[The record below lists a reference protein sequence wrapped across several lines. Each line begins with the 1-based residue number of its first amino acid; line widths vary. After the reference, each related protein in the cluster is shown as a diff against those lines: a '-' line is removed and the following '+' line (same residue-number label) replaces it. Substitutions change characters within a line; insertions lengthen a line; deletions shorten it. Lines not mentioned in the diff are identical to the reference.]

1 MAKVTSF
8 VKHPQSICNPDGS
21 VFSSVCN
28 TVYDN
33 VEFATG
39 IVTDYDVAANQ
50 ATCFHAVTTA
60 RFCSIRTDADITVK
74 FNLSTNEAI
83 TISANTTFNVDTLE
97 ITNIFI
103 TAAASANVKIFLT

>member
-1 MAKVTSF
+1 MAKITSYGTTPHS
-8 VKHPQSICNPDGS
+8 VCHPDGS
-21 VFSSVCN
+21 HLGGAVN

-39 IVTDYDVAANQ
+39 IVTDYDVKENQ
-50 ATCFHAVTTA
+50 ATAFANVSLA
-60 RFCSIRTDADITVK
+60 RFCSIRTDADISVK
-74 FNLSTNEAI
+74 FNASTNHSI

-103 TAAASANVKIFLT
+103 TAAASANCKIFLT